1 MASSNSKTGSYRRLG
16 RVAAANASASA
27 RSRPSVSGALPL
39 TSKTF
44 QRRSQSR
51 EAPEPVL
58 LPDDRRYYHPDPV
71 PTYKRLNGRP
81 ARVVA
86 APPAK
91 RIQSSSGTLP
101 EQISPAA
108 LLFDNP
114 SRVNVCVRRGVRK
127 EVIHATGVAG
137 SKVKPGKYSPKSK
150 VRC

>member
-1 MASSNSKTGSYRRLG
+1 MASSNSKSGSYRRIG
-16 RVAAANASASA
+16 RVAAVNASAPTRT
-27 RSRPSVSGALPL
+27 RSSVSGALPL

-91 RIQSSSGTLP
+91 RATARSGTLP
-101 EQISPAA
+101 ELISPEA
-108 LLFDNP
+108 LLFENP

-137 SKVKPGKYSPKSK
+137 TKVKPGKYSPKSK